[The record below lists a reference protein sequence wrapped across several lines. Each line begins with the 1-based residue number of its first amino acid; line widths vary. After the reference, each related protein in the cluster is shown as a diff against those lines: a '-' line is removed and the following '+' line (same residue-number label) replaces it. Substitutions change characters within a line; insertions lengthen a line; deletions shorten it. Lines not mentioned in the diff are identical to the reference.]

1 MILQKSFEYAD
12 LVIWWSLVSH
22 FHSMEHT
29 KKDNA
34 ACLKDCVLHEVV
46 SFTEVPQGNVLA
58 PFLFILHTS
67 DFKNSAGSCHLQKCS
82 DDILIVGCVRGST
95 EDSLVSLW
103 TGVRRTFESA
113 MWKKTKEL
121 VLDLKRK
128 RKPFTPVCIRWED
141 VHMVGSSE
149 FLGTHL
155 NNRVNRSINIQST
168 CARKGLGH
176 YTYAEQQYIQSMVA
190 SDVLCSGLLLKDRQL
205 LRKAGYVL
213 GTNTLKV
220 VTERMVLSKRLN
232 IKDTSI
238 TRALSVL

>member
-1 MILQKSFEYAD
+1 ML
-12 LVIWWSLVSH
+12 IWWFGDHWYHIFTLWNILRRT
-22 FHSMEHT
+22 MLL
-29 KKDNA
+29 
-34 ACLKDCVLHEVV
+34 CLKDCVLHEVV

-82 DDILIVGCVRGST
+82 DDILIVGCVRGKYRGVPCVFVDWCAQNLWKCNVEKNKRACFRLKKEEET
-95 EDSLVSLW
+95 FHPSLHPLGGCSHGGVLW
-103 TGVRRTFESA
+103 
-113 MWKKTKEL
+113 
-121 VLDLKRK
+121 VL
-128 RKPFTPVCIRWED
+128 
-141 VHMVGSSE
+141 GNA
-149 FLGTHL
+149 L

>member
-1 MILQKSFEYAD
+1 ML
-12 LVIWWSLVSH
+12 IWWSLVSH
-22 FHSMEHT
+22 FHSKEHT

-95 EDSLVSLW
+95 EESLVSLW
-103 TGVRRTFESA
+103 TGVSRTFESA
-113 MWKKTKEL
+113 MWKKTKEF

-155 NNRVNRSINIQST
+155 NSGVNWSINIQST

-190 SDVLCSGLLLKDRQL
+190 SDVFMQWSAIKGQTIAKEGRVCSGNKHTEGGDWEN
-205 LRKAGYVL
+205 
-213 GTNTLKV
+213 GTVQTFKH
-220 VTERMVLSKRLN
+220 
-232 IKDTSI
+232 
-238 TRALSVL
+238 